1 LKTDNKRTFVLIGLV
16 AVLFAVGAF
25 QVIGGLGKAEVK
37 VTSQP
42 AKDKKAETEKP
53 KQEPNA
59 QELMALA
66 HPALPPRDPFTP
78 QVVEPDPVS
87 SNSGA
92 TPTLGTP
99 NPPQAQPAPK
109 VVRSNDFRPSPMT
122 GSVPVEPLPPGTVP
136 SLGAAPGPI
145 NLSKAAPLRQPDEFG
160 YSVKG
165 VIVGQKPLAVF
176 EDAQGN
182 QLLVPLGGSVGSDSK
197 LLGIERGKVKIRHRG
212 KDKTLALSE

>member
-1 LKTDNKRTFVLIGLV
+1 MKTDNKRTFVLIGLV

-25 QVIGGLGKAEVK
+25 QVIGGMAKPVVK
-37 VTSQP
+37 VTSKP
-42 AKDKKAETEKP
+42 AKDKQDEAQKP
-53 KQEPNA
+53 KQEPNP

-66 HPALPPRDPFTP
+66 HPSLPPRDPFTP
-78 QVVEPDPVS
+78 QVVEPDPVA
-87 SNSGA
+87 SNSNA

-99 NPPQAQPAPK
+99 NPPQEQAAPRP
-109 VVRSNDFRPSPMT
+109 VRSSDFRPGPMT
-122 GSVPVEPLPPGTVP
+122 GSVPVEPLPLGAAPT
-136 SLGAAPGPI
+136 LGAAPGPI